1 MILDPIDQNIRNQ
14 GFNFVPFD
22 RYLADPFKPYTLDMS
37 GGISTLKPPIF
48 PIPRPGGGG
57 GDGDR
62 GGGLTT
68 APDTSGFDYETDAYG
83 LNTMSAKDKGL
94 TEEEQTA
101 IDDINNPATT
111 KGMLGTAFAAT
122 LGLMNPFTAI
132 ASLAYQSRQQKAK
145 AEQAARDAAI
155 QADFERE
162 AAKGNRGAD
171 FTGGRYDGADTRSDY
186 DADPTSFSGSSKD
199 GGIIGYGGTSGT
211 PLYQQFMNG
220 GLADLVDIYD

>member
-1 MILDPIDQNIRNQ
+1 MILNPIDQNIRDQ
-14 GFNFVPFD
+14 GFNFVPFN

-37 GGISTLKPPIF
+37 GGITTLKPPIY

-83 LNTMSAKDKGL
+83 LDTMSAKDKGL

-101 IDDINNPATT
+101 LDDINNPATT
-111 KGMLGTAFAAT
+111 KGMLGTTFGAA
-122 LGLMNPFTAI
+122 LGFINPFTAI

-145 AEQAARDAAI
+145 AEQAARDAAAK
-155 QADFERE
+155 ADFDRAMAMGQGFYDSLNE
-162 AAKGNRGAD
+162 GRGASVSQES
-171 FTGGRYDGADTRSDY
+171 REQAGAGYSRSD
-186 DADPTSFSGSSKD
+186 DSFDRS
-199 GGIIGYGGTSGT
+199 
-211 PLYQQFMNG
+211 PFMGG